1 FLMLSES
8 QPVSDDSVNARTF
21 MTTVDDIAHW
31 AGVSPVES
39 KRILSQFASQR
50 RLEIFPDKIIVQ
62 NINDFARF
70 VSSKRRSQVSE

>member
-1 FLMLSES
+1 MLSET
-8 QPVSDDSVNARTF
+8 QPVHDETVNERVF

-31 AGVSPVES
+31 GGVSPSES
-39 KRILSQFASQR
+39 KRILNQFASQR